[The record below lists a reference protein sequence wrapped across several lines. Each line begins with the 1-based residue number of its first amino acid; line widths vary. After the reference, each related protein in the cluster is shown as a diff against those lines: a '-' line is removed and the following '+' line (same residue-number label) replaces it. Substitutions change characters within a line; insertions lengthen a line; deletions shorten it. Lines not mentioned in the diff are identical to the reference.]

1 MYDNYEFDD
10 QDESRVVYVREVL
23 VEDLPE
29 DMQEQ
34 AEGAEVLYGVY
45 AATDGERLAVVKER
59 SLAFVLA
66 RQNDFAPVTVH

>member
-1 MYDNYEFDD
+1 MYNNYEFEGM
-10 QDESRVVYVREVL
+10 DESRVVYVREVP

-34 AEGAEVLYGVY
+34 AEGADVLYAVC

-59 SLAFVLA
+59 NMAFILA